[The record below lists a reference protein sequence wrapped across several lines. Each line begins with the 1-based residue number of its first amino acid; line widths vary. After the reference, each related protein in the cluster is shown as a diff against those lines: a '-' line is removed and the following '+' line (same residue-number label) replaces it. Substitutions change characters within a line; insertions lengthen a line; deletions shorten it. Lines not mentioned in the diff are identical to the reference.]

1 MINAGDQLVN
11 PVTGERLI
19 FHETS
24 RSTNGEYVLVET
36 IVEPGG
42 CVAAAHVHPNQT
54 ERFEVVEGRLGDEG
68 RPQEARARRRRVRH
82 RRARHRAQVL
92 ERRRRPKSRFVCEIR
107 PAQQFEQLIETMFSL
122 AADGKTNRK
131 GMPNLVRLAVIA
143 NHHFDD
149 VRLPFPPAPLQKLGL
164 VLGAPVGRM
173 VGYRETYAPA
183 GAATPVPVPA

>member
-42 CVAAAHVHPNQT
+42 AVAAAHLHPHQS
-54 ERFEVVEGRLGDEG
+54 ERFEVVEGKLGMKAG
-68 RPQEARARRRRVRH
+68 RKK
-82 RRARHRAQVL
+82 L
-92 ERRRRPKSRFVCEIR
+92 ELGPGESVTVEPGTAHKFWNAGETEVRFVCEIR

-131 GMPNLVRLAVIA
+131 GMPNLLRLASK
-143 NHHFDD
+143 
-149 VRLPFPPAPLQKLGL
+149 P
-164 VLGAPVGRM
+164 
-173 VGYRETYAPA
+173 
-183 GAATPVPVPA
+183 